1 MSRERIGV
9 VWAGLGLIGLGIA
22 LLAAQLIGWDKL
34 WPIFPIFAG
43 VAFFAGYI
51 SSGFK
56 DAGMAFVGTAALL
69 VGFFF
74 FGFTF
79 GLWQWEAMVQLW
91 PVFPLIGGI
100 AFLVLFLAE
109 SRARD
114 LGVLGVGCAAVI
126 VGVVGLAFTYGVV
139 GGEILKYWPLL
150 LVLVGLVSLVGA
162 LVRGFRRD
170 QP

>member
-9 VWAGLGLIGLGIA
+9 VWAGVGLIGLGIA
-22 LLAAQLIGWDKL
+22 LLAAQLIGWDRL
-34 WPIFPIFAG
+34 WPIFPILGG

-79 GLWQWEAMVQLW
+79 GFWEWEAMAQLW
-91 PVFPLIGGI
+91 PVFLLIGGI
-100 AFLVLFLAE
+100 AFFVLFLAE

-114 LGVLGVGCAAVI
+114 VGVLGVGCAAI
-126 VGVVGLAFTYGVV
+126 IMGIVGLAFTYGLV
-139 GGEILKYWPLL
+139 GGAILKYWPLL
-150 LVLVGLVSLVGA
+150 LVLVGLASLAGA
-162 LVRGFRRD
+162 LVRGLRRD
-170 QP
+170 QS